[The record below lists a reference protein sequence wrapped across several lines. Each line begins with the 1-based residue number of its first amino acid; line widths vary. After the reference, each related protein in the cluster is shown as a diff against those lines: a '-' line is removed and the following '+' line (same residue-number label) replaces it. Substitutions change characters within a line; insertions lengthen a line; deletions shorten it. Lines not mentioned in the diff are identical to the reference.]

1 MKTRGLS
8 RFFPTLLM
16 SMMMG
21 GKGAPLS
28 ESGSEVHYHSHGSF
42 HRRGKLKGWM
52 RENRKSTFNKNK

>member
-28 ESGSEVHYHSHGSF
+28 ESGSEVHYPVFATSKHC
-42 HRRGKLKGWM
+42 KVM
-52 RENRKSTFNKNK
+52 A